1 MATTAEQVR
10 SYRGP
15 AILSFGFRPFFLS
28 AAIWAALVM
37 VLWLPVLAGQLVL
50 PTALGPIEWHAHALL
65 YGFVP
70 AAVAGFLL
78 TAVPNWTGRLPVTG
92 KPLLALFLL
101 WLAGRI
107 AVFTSGWIGAPLA
120 AVIDLSFL
128 ATLAAVVARE
138 IIAGKSTRNLKVLI
152 VLGVLFL
159 GNVTFHAEILL
170 GLGAE
175 YGIRAGIAAIIL
187 LIMLIGG
194 RIIPSFTRNW
204 LVRRSPGRLP
214 VPFSRFDA
222 AVMAFSG
229 AALALWIVLPEADAT
244 AVLAVFAGLLN
255 VVRLG
260 RWAGERTTAEQL
272 VLVLHVAY
280 AFIPLGFLLL
290 ATSIWAPDVLLPS
303 GALHAWT
310 AGAMGLMIMAVMTR
324 ASLGHTGQ
332 PLTATRGTTAIYIA
346 TFIAALA
353 RIVAGFGVAREP
365 MLHLSA
371 TAWVVGFAGFAVI
384 YAPLLTRPRG

>member
-1 MATTAEQVR
+1 VATTAEQVR